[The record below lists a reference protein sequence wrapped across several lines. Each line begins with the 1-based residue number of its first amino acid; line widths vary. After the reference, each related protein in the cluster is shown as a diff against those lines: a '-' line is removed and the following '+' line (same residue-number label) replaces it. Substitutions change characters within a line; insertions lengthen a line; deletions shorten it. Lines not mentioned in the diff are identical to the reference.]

1 MKCIAKGINGC
12 YPNAEKLLLGVQYKM
27 SKGHEHEIVRAL
39 EIHTKAILG
48 KSDIGFCVVM
58 GLPMYVKKYGTV
70 LSAFGYFITIL
81 FM

>member
-1 MKCIAKGINGC
+1 MVVIQMPK
-12 YPNAEKLLLGVQYKM
+12 KLLLGGAHYNT

-58 GLPMYVKKYGTV
+58 GLPMYVKTV
-70 LSAFGYFITIL
+70 LSAFGYFFTIL